1 MLLGQ
6 ERMVTLGTRDV
17 MIEDKVL
24 GEVAFGKGRKVHL
37 SGVANLYF
45 GRNSRPLLETTTK
58 TCHIL

>member
-1 MLLGQ
+1 M
-6 ERMVTLGTRDV
+6 TLGTRDV